1 MGNSVEA
8 LLSDSRSFSAP
19 VGTPEDSGEFKGFT
33 RKGLV
38 NATGNLLLAGC
49 FFSSAFTLGGH
60 HDFSAANI
68 IWSVG
73 AFLMGFFSLVRTMP
87 KATMVNLR
95 SLSATGGMLIIPAMV
110 QLTVPSTGI
119 VQTVGI
125 GIEIAGMLFTQV
137 ARVFLG
143 RSFGLL
149 PANRGVVSNGP
160 FRLMRHPIYAGWLL
174 LSIGYAICYPSALN
188 VLINVITLPFM
199 MWRIE
204 QEEELLMADPEYRAY
219 AGKVRYRLIPGLL

>member
-8 LLSDSRSFSAP
+8 LLSDSKSFSAP
-19 VGTPEDSGEFKGFT
+19 VEAPENSGEFKGFT
-33 RKGLV
+33 RKGLL

-60 HDFSAANI
+60 HSFSAANI

-110 QLTVPSTGI
+110 QMTSPAAGI
-119 VQTVGI
+119 AQTVGI
-125 GIEIAGMLFTQV
+125 GIEVGGVFFTQL

-149 PANRGVVSNGP
+149 PANRGVVSSGP

-188 VLINVITLPFM
+188 FLINFVTLPFM

-219 AGKVRYRLIPGLL
+219 ASKVHYRLIPGLF